1 MPSPRTCGLIL
12 AGFLA
17 LAAPARTETGI
28 LARTDVPNTV
38 LKQSEV
44 RLVLRNEDTVVQTIL
59 HTRFQNLVKKRITS
73 NERKHWP
80 DSQEATRYLAALEQ
94 ALEQYASRKRQAQ
107 GPLGLVIDFV
117 DGIESDRVDFSFVSV
132 SPGRDGYI
140 VGQAVLWRSLGLS
153 QEYIRRNQEYIV
165 VDVFGKEAADV
176 LGKLKDL
183 RLSQG
188 RVHE

>member
-1 MPSPRTCGLIL
+1 MPSPRTFGLIL

-17 LAAPARTETGI
+17 FAVPARAETGI
-28 LARTDVPNTV
+28 LARTDVPNTM

-44 RLVLRNEDTVVQTIL
+44 RLVLQNGDTVVQTIL
-59 HTRFQNLVKKRITS
+59 HTRFQNLVKKRIMG
-73 NERKHWP
+73 NEKKHWP
-80 DSQEATRYLAALEQ
+80 DSEEATRYLASLGQ
-94 ALEQYASRKRQAQ
+94 ALEQYASRKRKAQ

-132 SPGRDGYI
+132 AHGEDGYI
-140 VGQAVLWRSLGLS
+140 VGQAVLWRSLELS

-176 LGKLKDL
+176 IGKLKDL
-183 RLSQG
+183 RSSQG
-188 RVHE
+188 GMHE